1 MLNHVEL
8 LGRLAQEP
16 EIRYTQSGT
25 PVASFDL
32 AVQVPSKNKDAAPD
46 YIPIVCWRERA
57 EFCGRYLSK
66 GRQIVVE
73 GRISTRKWKDEKTG
87 QNRKAVEVVAS
98 NIYFADS
105 NGGNANGNAKRSR
118 LLHNVADINAGNIPG
133 GPSSPGKPKEDK
145 NMLIINIVLALVA
158 ALLLFGVIGEKDGL
172 RQQNITIAFVAVI
185 VLIIALNRFF

>member
-57 EFCGRYLSK
+57 EFCVRYLSK

-73 GRISTRKWKDEKTG
+73 GRISTRKWKDEKT
-87 QNRKAVEVVAS
+87 
-98 NIYFADS
+98 S
-105 NGGNANGNAKRSR
+105 NGVTANGNPQPA
-118 LLHNVADINAGNIPG
+118 NNDGFMDIP
-133 GPSSPGKPKEDK
+133 D
-145 NMLIINIVLALVA
+145 
-158 ALLLFGVIGEKDGL
+158 DGQL
-172 RQQNITIAFVAVI
+172 PFN
-185 VLIIALNRFF
+185 

>member
-16 EIRYTQSGT
+16 EIRYTQGGT

-32 AVQVPSKNKDAAPD
+32 AVQVPSKSKDAAPD

-87 QNRKAVEVVAS
+87 QNRKAVEVTAS

-105 NGGNANGNAKRSR
+105 NGGNANGNSQPA
-118 LLHNVADINAGNIPG
+118 NN
-133 GPSSPGKPKEDK
+133 
-145 NMLIINIVLALVA
+145 
-158 ALLLFGVIGEKDGL
+158 DGFMDMPDDGQL
-172 RQQNITIAFVAVI
+172 PFN
-185 VLIIALNRFF
+185 

>member
-87 QNRKAVEVVAS
+87 AEPQGRGSCGLKH
-98 NIYFADS
+98 
-105 NGGNANGNAKRSR
+105 
-118 LLHNVADINAGNIPG
+118 LLR
-133 GPSSPGKPKEDK
+133 
-145 NMLIINIVLALVA
+145 
-158 ALLLFGVIGEKDGL
+158 
-172 RQQNITIAFVAVI
+172 RQQRRQRKWQSSARQQRRIHGHTGRRTASF
-185 VLIIALNRFF
+185 

>member
-105 NGGNANGNAKRSR
+105 NGGNANGNPQPANNADTHRAAHQWRASTSPCRYRVRTKTPLRTISRSC
-118 LLHNVADINAGNIPG
+118 AGENA
-133 GPSSPGKPKEDK
+133 PSFAAATSPK
-145 NMLIINIVLALVA
+145 A
-158 ALLLFGVIGEKDGL
+158 A
-172 RQQNITIAFVAVI
+172 RS
-185 VLIIALNRFF
+185 